1 SRGAAGGQAA
11 EEAGHERRRRARRE
25 QHRRA
30 RRQLLLER
38 VRDVPD
44 GYRELRIGD
53 EFPIAVGWEAWIP
66 RSLAGPSSQSSSP
79 RSLSVIV
86 LTRSLRFRPRQP
98 PVPRVASLVATPLP
112 AAVARRTA
120 LPRAARAPPLPIR
133 SAPVRPRRATGWRT
147 LQRRRRRR
155 SHRPP

>member
-53 EFPIAVGWEAWIP
+53 EFPIAVGLGGMD
-66 RSLAGPSSQSSSP
+66 S
-79 RSLSVIV
+79 
-86 LTRSLRFRPRQP
+86 T
-98 PVPRVASLVATPLP
+98 
-112 AAVARRTA
+112 VARRPVKPVEQSALVIGHRAYALTA
-120 LPRAARAPPLPIR
+120 VSASAAAGAEGCI
-133 SAPVRPRRATGWRT
+133 AGGDA
-147 LQRRRRRR
+147 
-155 SHRPP
+155 